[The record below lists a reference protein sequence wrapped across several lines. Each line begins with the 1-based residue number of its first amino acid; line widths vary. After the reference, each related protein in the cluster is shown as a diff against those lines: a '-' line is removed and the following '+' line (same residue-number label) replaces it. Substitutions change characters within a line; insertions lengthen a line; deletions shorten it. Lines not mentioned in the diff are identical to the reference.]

1 MKIRMSF
8 GVAKTVIIVIV
19 LAGVLA
25 IAGLDI
31 ALLAG
36 AKGLYAASP
45 AIPAVS
51 LVAAALIGAA
61 SLLILFNSYYGFK
74 DKGIVIILGFF
85 ADKVAYDDFVV
96 IKQNIDTGELFA
108 IVNGKSPS
116 EPQVGLKINVSVR
129 KTDAFLQE
137 LRKHIPNIT
146 VDFFSQPKNKNKQ
159 K

>member
-51 LVAAALIGAA
+51 LVAAAL
-61 SLLILFNSYYGFK
+61 
-74 DKGIVIILGFF
+74 
-85 ADKVAYDDFVV
+85 
-96 IKQNIDTGELFA
+96 
-108 IVNGKSPS
+108 
-116 EPQVGLKINVSVR
+116 
-129 KTDAFLQE
+129 
-137 LRKHIPNIT
+137 
-146 VDFFSQPKNKNKQ
+146 
-159 K
+159 